1 MLASTTTSATGI
13 KARLYWLPHCST
25 CQKAKAFLEA
35 NGVSFSLVRDIKA
48 DPLSQQEVQGF
59 VDKMSGGAEALF
71 SKRALKY
78 RSLGLHE
85 QTLTPEQLIEHMATE
100 YTFIKRPV
108 VIFEA
113 DNAVFAGFSAKQY
126 EAYLTSQR

>member
-1 MLASTTTSATGI
+1 MLASTTASAII
-13 KARLYWLPHCST
+13 KAQLYWLPHCST

-59 VDKMSGGAEALF
+59 VDKMAGGAEALF
-71 SKRALKY
+71 SKRAMKY

-85 QTLTPEQLIEHMATE
+85 QTLIPEQLIEHMATE

-113 DNAVFAGFSAKQY
+113 DSTIFAGFSAKQY
-126 EAYLTSQR
+126 EAYLTSQG